1 MSNFFSSLFGSKKS
15 NPKIK
20 PWMQSRRLELLGLE
34 DRITP
39 ATVSVSGTD
48 VLITLGAGENISDLN
63 TSTATAVITVNTVG
77 SANNTLVG
85 TPTGVTVTNNT
96 VVIDTAAF
104 KTFTGIQV
112 LGSNTT
118 NAVTVGA
125 TGIDLSA
132 GTTANTN
139 QTVAINLSFNS
150 GTGTLNVNGP
160 IEPKDGGNVELN
172 STTVTI
178 AAAGDILVTSGAVNI
193 TGNTITSAGDVTTFS
208 PFTLTGTGDVSM
220 SGQIFVGSINAISS
234 TGDVIFGDTV
244 VTQIGGFTSE
254 ATLATKATKI
264 ANAVTVGAGANA
276 FVTGNLITN
285 NSTLAA
291 ITTSGVGNITIT
303 GNVDSSVAG
312 NGLTLTAGSGL
323 VSIIGNVGSG
333 ATAFGTL
340 TASGTGTFLAAGTVN
355 VQGVD
360 LDNTNDFSTSITFA
374 KAVTVSGALITDG
387 VIVSAGGAGTITFSD
402 AITVSGTASTS
413 AANIAVS
420 STSGAINIVGPVT
433 GLDGILVTSVSGAIT
448 IIGAVTTSGTNT
460 ASFDG
465 DINIGTTG
473 GTTGQGNVLLS
484 GNISTTGTG
493 DIILDNDG
501 AGTLTINGNVSTAA
515 TLATNGDIIIGA
527 EQSGPQIGG
536 STVTI
541 NGTVTT
547 TGTTAGDI
555 FIGIN
560 GSTATVNKA
569 LTAGPTGDVVFITNL
584 LTDAITVVSG
594 ATITAGD
601 SVGDFGSGILNLGAN
616 ITSGTPSVAATLGIF
631 INDVSVNLTGDV
643 SLKSIGTGGGAGIFL
658 GKVNGA
664 QNLTLESTD
673 QILLGSVGQAIALNT
688 VTVTNSGGVTA
699 GAFTA
704 ANVVLT
710 DTTGTIAFGGTTVIT
725 NSLTTAAKA
734 YDVTFAG
741 TSVLS
746 GAPVFLNTG
755 NVTFGSV
762 ASDITSLTTG
772 ATITGSATSTVD
784 LGGTIV
790 SGGAFNI
797 GALPANTT
805 VANATQLILNSTT
818 AASNFAGKV
827 VSAGT
832 GANALSLLGVGTLTL
847 SGDSSSSGVTGDI
860 NVINGTLNVTGKL
873 GSANVTSATNGT
885 ISGAGGTIGVLTVNT
900 GTVAPGGTLNTG
912 VVTFNAATTYIADVL
927 TATTA
932 SNLKTASAINLGGAT
947 LSLSSVAA
955 GLAVNNTFTII
966 DNIAVAGLVTG
977 TFANQP
983 EGSSISAFD
992 ASGNIVTFT
1001 VSYIGGTNAND
1012 VTLTVASVTPQTPTP
1027 SAALQPM
1034 VAGQPALNKFTAVGA
1049 DAGAGPLVTITFQ
1062 NGTYVSFF
1070 AYDASFRG
1078 GVRVAIGD
1086 VNGDGSPDIITGAGA
1101 GGGPQVDVYNVDNS
1115 TGAVSLQTSFFA
1127 FDEPFFAGGVYVA
1140 AGDTNADGFDD
1151 VVVGAGAGG
1160 GPRVQVYAGSA
1171 TGLVTSST
1179 LNDFFAYSLAFTG
1192 GVVVAAGDRNADF
1205 DSEVITAPASNG
1217 GFNIKSFDVNGNGN
1231 SPTVVDNFFA
1241 FNDTTSVGGLSLA
1254 VGFFDF
1260 SNIADLVVG
1269 TTNSAFGVF
1278 LDADTS
1284 GIATVPFEG
1293 FTGAIRVGVA
1303 EDSFGQEY
1311 AVALAGPTGGPRVSV
1326 FSVGATSLT
1335 ETDNLF
1341 VMNPAFTGGLF
1352 GNSTL

>member
-1 MSNFFSSLFGSKKS
+1 
-15 NPKIK
+15 
-20 PWMQSRRLELLGLE
+20 
-34 DRITP
+34 
-39 ATVSVSGTD
+39 
-48 VLITLGAGENISDLN
+48 
-63 TSTATAVITVNTVG
+63 
-77 SANNTLVG
+77 
-85 TPTGVTVTNNT
+85 
-96 VVIDTAAF
+96 
-104 KTFTGIQV
+104 
-112 LGSNTT
+112 
-118 NAVTVGA
+118 
-125 TGIDLSA
+125 
-132 GTTANTN
+132 
-139 QTVAINLSFNS
+139 
-150 GTGTLNVNGP
+150 
-160 IEPKDGGNVELN
+160 
-172 STTVTI
+172 
-178 AAAGDILVTSGAVNI
+178 
-193 TGNTITSAGDVTTFS
+193 
-208 PFTLTGTGDVSM
+208 
-220 SGQIFVGSINAISS
+220 
-234 TGDVIFGDTV
+234 
-244 VTQIGGFTSE
+244 
-254 ATLATKATKI
+254 
-264 ANAVTVGAGANA
+264 
-276 FVTGNLITN
+276 
-285 NSTLAA
+285 
-291 ITTSGVGNITIT
+291 
-303 GNVDSSVAG
+303 
-312 NGLTLTAGSGL
+312 
-323 VSIIGNVGSG
+323 
-333 ATAFGTL
+333 
-340 TASGTGTFLAAGTVN
+340 
-355 VQGVD
+355 
-360 LDNTNDFSTSITFA
+360 
-374 KAVTVSGALITDG
+374 
-387 VIVSAGGAGTITFSD
+387 
-402 AITVSGTASTS
+402 
-413 AANIAVS
+413 
-420 STSGAINIVGPVT
+420 
-433 GLDGILVTSVSGAIT
+433 
-448 IIGAVTTSGTNT
+448 
-460 ASFDG
+460 
-465 DINIGTTG
+465 
-473 GTTGQGNVLLS
+473 
-484 GNISTTGTG
+484 
-493 DIILDNDG
+493 
-501 AGTLTINGNVSTAA
+501 
-515 TLATNGDIIIGA
+515 
-527 EQSGPQIGG
+527 
-536 STVTI
+536 
-541 NGTVTT
+541 
-547 TGTTAGDI
+547 
-555 FIGIN
+555 
-560 GSTATVNKA
+560 
-569 LTAGPTGDVVFITNL
+569 
-584 LTDAITVVSG
+584 
-594 ATITAGD
+594 
-601 SVGDFGSGILNLGAN
+601 
-616 ITSGTPSVAATLGIF
+616 
-631 INDVSVNLTGDV
+631 
-643 SLKSIGTGGGAGIFL
+643 
-658 GKVNGA
+658 
-664 QNLTLESTD
+664 
-673 QILLGSVGQAIALNT
+673 
-688 VTVTNSGGVTA
+688 
-699 GAFTA
+699 
-704 ANVVLT
+704 
-710 DTTGTIAFGGTTVIT
+710 
-725 NSLTTAAKA
+725 
-734 YDVTFAG
+734 
-741 TSVLS
+741 
-746 GAPVFLNTG
+746 
-755 NVTFGSV
+755 
-762 ASDITSLTTG
+762 
-772 ATITGSATSTVD
+772 
-784 LGGTIV
+784 
-790 SGGAFNI
+790 
-797 GALPANTT
+797 
-805 VANATQLILNSTT
+805 
-818 AASNFAGKV
+818 
-827 VSAGT
+827 
-832 GANALSLLGVGTLTL
+832 
-847 SGDSSSSGVTGDI
+847 
-860 NVINGTLNVTGKL
+860 
-873 GSANVTSATNGT
+873 
-885 ISGAGGTIGVLTVNT
+885 
-900 GTVAPGGTLNTG
+900 
-912 VVTFNAATTYIADVL
+912 VL